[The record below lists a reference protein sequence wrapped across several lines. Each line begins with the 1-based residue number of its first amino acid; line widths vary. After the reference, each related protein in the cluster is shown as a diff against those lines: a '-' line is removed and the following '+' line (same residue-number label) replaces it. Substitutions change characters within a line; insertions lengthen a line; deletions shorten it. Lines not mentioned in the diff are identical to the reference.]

1 LLQAPGEGIPEE
13 VRSKLYTPLITTKSK
28 GQGFGLAVV
37 KRLTDT
43 LGGTVTFESKVGQG
57 TKFIIELPL

>member
-1 LLQAPGEGIPEE
+1 MLQDTDEGIPEE

-28 GQGFGLAVV
+28 GQSFGLAVV
-37 KRLTDT
+37 KRLTDA

-57 TKFIIELPL
+57 TKFVIELPL